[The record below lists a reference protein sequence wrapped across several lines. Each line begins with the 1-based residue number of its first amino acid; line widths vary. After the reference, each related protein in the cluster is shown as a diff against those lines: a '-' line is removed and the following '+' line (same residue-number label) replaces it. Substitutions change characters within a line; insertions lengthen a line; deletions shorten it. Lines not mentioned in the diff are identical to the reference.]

1 MGKIKVRKKL
11 RKNKKDKLSIYS
23 LIALSILFVFFMFLS
38 LVGRNNDVFKVE
50 SREKSFVQAREK
62 DTEHFE
68 TMGWIRVQ
76 GTNIDYPVRRI
87 LDENYGRPIN
97 GESYAWSTNDGTK
110 LDKKIDVSGHN
121 ILNLSSNPVMK
132 DEMFIYFE
140 ELMNFVYYDFAKEN
154 QFIQFHIDGEEYVYQ
169 IFSVNF
175 LKPFDVNNFARNG
188 YEKEDMK
195 EFLNVLNKGNLYDHN
210 IDVNEDDKFISLYTC
225 TKFYGKEINSNL
237 VVTGRLLRKG
247 EKIKLSTIEKT
258 EKYDEIADIMK
269 GGEENE

>member
-1 MGKIKVRKKL
+1 MI
-11 RKNKKDKLSIYS
+11 
-23 LIALSILFVFFMFLS
+23 
-38 LVGRNNDVFKVE
+38 
-50 SREKSFVQAREK
+50 
-62 DTEHFE
+62 EH
-68 TMGWIRVQ
+68 
-76 GTNIDYPVRRI
+76 
-87 LDENYGRPIN
+87 
-97 GESYAWSTNDGTK
+97 DGTK

-154 QFIQFHIDGEEYVYQ
+154 QFIQLHIDGEEYVYQ

-175 LKPFDVNNFARNG
+175 LKPFDVNNFARIG

>member
-1 MGKIKVRKKL
+1 MKKGEIKMYNVAIEKSADYSWENVNKALDKICIDLGFDIKNPFSGFIKEGMTVFIKPNWVASRWRESCPHKDTIYSVITHPSIIEAVADRVALALNGNGKIIIGD
-11 RKNKKDKLSIYS
+11 NPSID
-23 LIALSILFVFFMFLS
+23 A
-38 LVGRNNDVFKVE
+38 D
-50 SREKSFVQAREK
+50 
-62 DTEHFE
+62 
-68 TMGWIRVQ
+68 
-76 GTNIDYPVRRI
+76 
-87 LDENYGRPIN
+87 
-97 GESYAWSTNDGTK
+97 
-110 LDKKIDVSGHN
+110 
-121 ILNLSSNPVMK
+121 
-132 DEMFIYFE
+132 FE

-154 QFIQFHIDGEEYVYQ
+154 QFIQLHIDGEEYVYQ